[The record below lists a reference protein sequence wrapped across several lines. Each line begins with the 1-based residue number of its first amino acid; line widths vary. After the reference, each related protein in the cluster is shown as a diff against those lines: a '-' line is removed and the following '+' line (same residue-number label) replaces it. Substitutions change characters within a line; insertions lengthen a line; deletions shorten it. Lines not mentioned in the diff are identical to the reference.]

1 MYKRL
6 TKMSMHCLFKRKP
19 GKIIV
24 KLYCIICIYIFLLFV
39 YTFEQLIGSLSLN
52 VHMLIYSNV

>member
-1 MYKRL
+1 
-6 TKMSMHCLFKRKP
+6 MSMHCLFKRKP

-24 KLYCIICIYIFLLFV
+24 KLYCIICIDILLLFV